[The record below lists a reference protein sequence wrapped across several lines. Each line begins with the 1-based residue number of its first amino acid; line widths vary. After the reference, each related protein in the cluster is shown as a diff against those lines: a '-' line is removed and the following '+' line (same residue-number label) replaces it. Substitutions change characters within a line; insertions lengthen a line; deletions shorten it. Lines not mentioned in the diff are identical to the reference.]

1 MGKIEDELTPEE
13 QQVFDKIFDEVLN
26 DMVECGMIT
35 KTNENGTDYYSFQ
48 PSEEKDEVKTKCRKL
63 LEKYEEALFFAHTHI
78 ENLNKI
84 IVKQKELIKVL
95 QEKKEKNKD

>member
-48 PSEEKDEVKTKCRKL
+48 PSEEKDEVKTNVMHPINQATFKRVFWN
-63 LEKYEEALFFAHTHI
+63 LFCAF
-78 ENLNKI
+78 
-84 IVKQKELIKVL
+84 
-95 QEKKEKNKD
+95 